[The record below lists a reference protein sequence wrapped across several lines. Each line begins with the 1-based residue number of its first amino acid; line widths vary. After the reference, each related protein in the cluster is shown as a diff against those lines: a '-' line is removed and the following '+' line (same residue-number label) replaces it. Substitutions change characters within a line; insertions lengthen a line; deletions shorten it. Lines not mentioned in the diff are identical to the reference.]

1 MSYASERATI
11 ESHFATAWGTRT
23 PITYDGRTMNLYGDD
38 KRAIYNQVRL
48 TILNGEGRQ
57 ASIGAPGS
65 NVARY
70 AGVVAIQIFTEGGK
84 GTAAS
89 RVYEDHVSD
98 AFRNKTA
105 GAIRFGIPY
114 VSGSLEDPPFLV
126 RTVMVPFSRDQFHA

>member
-1 MSYASERATI
+1 MSYASERSAI
-11 ESHFATAWGTRT
+11 EGLFATAWGTRT
-23 PITYDGRTMNLYGDD
+23 PIGFDGHSFTPVKNS
-38 KRAIYNQVRL
+38 VRL

-57 ASIGAPGS
+57 ASIGVPGS

-89 RVYEDHVSD
+89 RALEDHVSE
-98 AFRNKTA
+98 AFRNKTT

-114 VSGSLEDPPFLV
+114 VSGSLEEPPFLV
-126 RTVMVPFSRDQFHA
+126 RTMMVPFTRDQFHA